1 VATNDFFEGP
11 TEPAYGPTHR
21 RHRDHDAGL
30 VLPKLAVAL
39 KRGVVVGFELLPQG
53 ASLLRGGEDARRAS
67 RRRPRREV
75 LPPAAAL
82 EPPLEGRERDPEGAR
97 RLLPGH
103 PALQGTERL
112 DPEVFRV
119 SVHATIFARGALDL
133 QVALEAGLG
142 AFTAS
147 LTLRGIMFHFTA

>member
-82 EPPLEGRERDPEGAR
+82 EPPLEGRASEIPKVLAVSFLGIPRSRAPS
-97 RLLPGH
+97 
-103 PALQGTERL
+103 AL
-112 DPEVFRV
+112 
-119 SVHATIFARGALDL
+119 I
-133 QVALEAGLG
+133 
-142 AFTAS
+142 
-147 LTLRGIMFHFTA
+147 LRSFE